1 MKKSATQLREE
12 AKKLIDQAAEMEKGR
27 ALAIGKLVIKH
38 EAAGF
43 KAFDLTHFKAE
54 IAKL

>member
-38 EAAGF
+38 ESTGF
-43 KAFDLTHFKAE
+43 KDFDLAYFKSE